1 MKLKDLNENINLKDV
16 KVQLSEH
23 LYNSS
28 SLPTYEIETREVFL
42 VGRVMGDFFVKINPD
57 DEQMYPMFDDLL
69 SWNTLKE
76 LEVLEIKK
84 TSYEKR

>member
-1 MKLKDLNENINLKDV
+1 MKLKDLNDDINLKDV
-16 KVQLSEH
+16 KVLLPEH
-23 LYNSS
+23 LYNLS
-28 SLPTYEIETREVFL
+28 SLPVYEIETREVFL
-42 VGRVMGDFFVKINPD
+42 VGHVMGDFFVKIDPD
-57 DEQMYPMFDDLL
+57 DEQMYPMFDELL